1 MALERLAEDLLLLI
15 RLMRPLRHT
24 DMTPEQY
31 WLLRHLQRAD
41 SPCRI
46 SELAQGLG
54 ITTGSATVACKRL
67 EKAGLITRTRQT
79 EDERVVHVSL
89 TEQGHTQIDMV
100 REQRRASLAHLLQV
114 LDEHEQQDLQRLI
127 ELLLDAA
134 DAQGLGD
141 MKKE

>member
-1 MALERLAEDLLLLI
+1 MASERLTEDLLLLT

-31 WLLRHLQRAD
+31 WLLQRLQ
-41 SPCRI
+41 SGPHNI

-67 EKAGLITRTRQT
+67 EKAGLVTRTRQA

-89 TEQGHTQIDMV
+89 TEQGLTQISMV
-100 REQRRASLAHLLQV
+100 REQRRTSLTHLLQV
-114 LDEHEQQDLQRLI
+114 LDAQEQQELQRLV

-134 DAQGLGD
+134 EAQGLGD
-141 MKKE
+141 LKKK

>member
-1 MALERLAEDLLLLI
+1 MTSERLTEDLLLLT

-31 WLLRHLQRAD
+31 WLLRRIQSTGPH
-41 SPCRI
+41 SI

-67 EKAGLITRTRQT
+67 EKAGLLIRTRQT

-89 TEQGHTQIDMV
+89 TEQGQSQINMV
-100 REQRRASLAHLLQV
+100 REQRRASLTHLLQV
-114 LDEHEQQDLQRLI
+114 LDAQEQQELQRLVEI
-127 ELLLDAA
+127 LLDAA
-134 DAQGLGD
+134 EAQGLGD
-141 MKKE
+141 WKKE